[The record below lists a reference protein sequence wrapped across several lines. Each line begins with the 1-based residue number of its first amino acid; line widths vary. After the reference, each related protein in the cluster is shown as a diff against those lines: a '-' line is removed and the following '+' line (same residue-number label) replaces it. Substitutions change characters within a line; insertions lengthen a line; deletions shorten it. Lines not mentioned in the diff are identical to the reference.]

1 MHPET
6 AGLEQPMHYITH
18 SAPME
23 KGKLWLG
30 SAFKA
35 VPGEAQYGTFTAIDL
50 NTGKVAWQNKMDQ
63 PMMGGSLATAGGLV
77 FTGEGNGRFDAFDA
91 RTGKLL
97 WHFAG
102 GAGCNSAPV
111 SYMLDG
117 TQYIAVACGGNFQ
130 LSYKLGDAVLVF
142 ALPKSMGS
150 ARPAAAKKAE

>member
-1 MHPET
+1 
-6 AGLEQPMHYITH
+6 
-18 SAPME
+18 ME

-97 WHFAG
+97 WHFTG

-117 TQYIAVACGGNFQ
+117 TQYIAVACGGNFH

-142 ALPKSMGS
+142 ALPKAMAPSS
-150 ARPAAAKKAE
+150 PAAKKGD